1 MNLGMITL
9 NQSTKTKQNYVT
21 WILTALLPILKLKI
35 FIKTFLMMLR
45 NGLTHQT
52 TAQVGIKK

>member
-21 WILTALLPILKLKI
+21 WILTAVLSISKLKI
-35 FIKTFLMMLR
+35 FIKTFLTMLK
-45 NGLTHQT
+45 NGLTHQI
-52 TAQVGIKK
+52 TA